1 MIKINQ
7 EQLVIQAVMGE
18 VSHPAAK
25 GSPYRISA
33 DGIPMAL
40 PGVGSITYNVK
51 IGDNVNAFK
60 ADHVEPGVSIK
71 NKEKSGGVTDPNLGL
86 TLLSCIG
93 NRARVITGDAKGDTG
108 VVTGKHGGIEHVLV
122 HFKQDT
128 LEKLVIGDKIQ
139 IKAQGLG
146 MEAPDFPG
154 IKLMNIAPELIEK
167 IDPQVADGKIRMPVT
182 HLIPAKIM
190 GSGIGKDNAYIGDYD
205 IQMFDEGVNQEYH
218 LDTLRFGDI
227 VAIIDADNTWGRIWR
242 EGSVSIGVI
251 VHSACIM
258 AGHGPGATTIM
269 TSAGGLIEP
278 VITPDANLLKWVD
291 V

>member
-1 MIKINQ
+1 MIKINK
-7 EQLVIQAVMGE
+7 EQLVMQAVMGE

-86 TLLSCIG
+86 TFLSCIG
-93 NRARVITGDAKGDTG
+93 NRARVITGDAKGDMG
-108 VVTGKHGGIEHVLV
+108 VVTGKHGGIEHVMV

-154 IKLMNIAPELIEK
+154 IRLMNIAPELIEK
-167 IDPQVADGKIRMPVT
+167 IDPEIADGIIRMPVT

-218 LDTLRFGDI
+218 LDTLRFGDV

-242 EGSVSIGVI
+242 EGSISIGVI

-269 TSAGGLIEP
+269 TSTGGLIEP
-278 VITPDANLLKWVD
+278 VITPDANLIKWVD

>member
-1 MIKINQ
+1 MIKINK
-7 EQLVIQAVMGE
+7 EQLVMQAVMGE

-51 IGDNVNAFK
+51 IGDNVSAFK

-71 NKEKSGGVTDPNLGL
+71 NKEKGGGVTDPNLGL
-86 TLLSCIG
+86 TFLACIG
-93 NRARVITGDAKGDTG
+93 NQARVITGDAKGDTG
-108 VVTGKHGGIEHVLV
+108 VVTGKHGGIEHVMV
-122 HFKQDT
+122 HFNQDT

-154 IKLMNIAPELIEK
+154 VRLMNIDPGLLEK
-167 IDPQVADGKIRMPVT
+167 IGPEVVNGKVRMPVT

-205 IQMFDEGVNQEYH
+205 IQMFDEGVNKEFH

-227 VAIIDADNTWGRIWR
+227 VAITDADNTWGRIWR
-242 EGSVSIGVI
+242 EGSISIGV
-251 VHSACIM
+251 VGHFARIM
-258 AGHGPGATTIM
+258 AGLGPGA
-269 TSAGGLIEP
+269 
-278 VITPDANLLKWVD
+278 
-291 V
+291 

>member
-1 MIKINQ
+1 MIKINK
-7 EQLVIQAVMGE
+7 EQLVMQAVMGE

-51 IGDNVNAFK
+51 IGDNVSAFK

-71 NKEKSGGVTDPNLGL
+71 NKEKGGGVTDPNLGL
-86 TLLSCIG
+86 TFLACIG
-93 NRARVITGDAKGDTG
+93 NQARVITGDAKGDTG
-108 VVTGKHGGIEHVLV
+108 VVTGKHGGIEHVMV
-122 HFKQDT
+122 HFNQDT

-154 IKLMNIAPELIEK
+154 VRLMNIDPGLLEK
-167 IDPQVADGKIRMPVT
+167 IGPEVVNGKVRMPVT

-205 IQMFDEGVNQEYH
+205 IQMFDEGVNKEFH

-227 VAIIDADNTWGRIWR
+227 VAITDADNTWGRIWR
-242 EGSVSIGVI
+242 EGSISIGVI

-269 TSAGGLIEP
+269 TSTGGLIEP
-278 VITPDANLLKWVD
+278 VITADANLTKWVG
-291 V
+291 

>member
-1 MIKINQ
+1 MLKINK
-7 EQLVIQAVMGE
+7 EQLVMQAVMGE

-71 NKEKSGGVTDPNLGL
+71 NKEKGSGITDPNLGL
-86 TLLSCIG
+86 TFLACIG
-93 NRARVITGDAKGDTG
+93 NKARVVTGDAKGDAG
-108 VVTGKHGGIEHVLV
+108 VVTGKHGGIEHVMV
-122 HFKQDT
+122 YFNQDT

-146 MEAPDFPG
+146 METPDFPG
-154 IKLMNIAPELIEK
+154 IRMMNFDPELYEK
-167 IDPQVADGKIRMPVT
+167 IGPDVVNGKVQMPVT

-205 IQMFDEGVNQEYH
+205 IQMFDQGVNQEFH
-218 LDTLRFGDI
+218 LDTLRFGDL
-227 VAIIDADNTWGRIWR
+227 VAIVDADNTWGRIWR
-242 EGSVSIGVI
+242 EGSISIGVI

-269 TSAGGLIEP
+269 TSTEGLIEP
-278 VITPDANLLKWVD
+278 VITPDANLTKWID
-291 V
+291 M